1 MSLSMHEAS
10 VTVFTKTLSNLKA
23 VLQKAKAHALELK
36 IEEAVYTQARLYPD
50 MLPLSRQVQIATD
63 IARGGAARLAGNEP
77 PAYEDNEKTFDDLVA
92 RVERTIDYMAK
103 LEAAKFDDAATREIT
118 RPVRGQ
124 PHTFSGINYLLQFA
138 TPNVYFHT
146 ATAYGILRH
155 NGVPLGKADFLGTL
169 D

>member
-10 VTVFTKTLSNLKA
+10 VTAFTKTLSNLKA

-63 IARGGAARLAGNEP
+63 IARGAAARLAGNEP

-124 PHTFSGINYLLQFA
+124 PHTFSGTNYLLQFA

-155 NGVPLGKADFLGTL
+155 NGVPLGKADFLGDL

>member
-10 VTVFTKTLSNLKA
+10 VTAFTKTLSNLKA

-63 IARGGAARLAGNEP
+63 IARGAAARLAGNEP

-103 LEAAKFDDAATREIT
+103 LEAAKFQDAATREIT

-155 NGVPLGKADFLGTL
+155 NGVPLGKADYLGTL